1 MNGPV
6 TCASRFTDNRL
17 GKLLKL
23 RTFLQP
29 AASLPRAFLFHGPH
43 DRARQADLGGDAT
56 CRMHR
61 KFMAI
66 CHGLRLSNAMKKINF
81 KNPLMPDISAD
92 NASLIHTIA
101 TATAIIAALIA
112 ACAVILAQMTSDV
125 QSKHSDS
132 SRAEASQ
139 IISKANESAAQLQV
153 KIDTLTQ
160 QNQELATKLQA
171 EKQARLKIEARLT
184 PRKLTPQAQEAFK
197 ALAAQLSKDKT
208 APTVLLNII
217 RNDDEALQYAK
228 QLAVALNKAGAQ
240 VQIKQL
246 MLAKE
251 ATGLQVVLY
260 DSPGSEQLER
270 AFKEADIAA
279 QISRSA
285 QMPRVNVNDQDTQ
298 NIAAYISVYPKDL
311 SLPPD
316 LKQ

>member
-1 MNGPV
+1 
-6 TCASRFTDNRL
+6 
-17 GKLLKL
+17 
-23 RTFLQP
+23 
-29 AASLPRAFLFHGPH
+29 
-43 DRARQADLGGDAT
+43 
-56 CRMHR
+56 
-61 KFMAI
+61 
-66 CHGLRLSNAMKKINF
+66 
-81 KNPLMPDISAD
+81 MPDISAD

-139 IISKANESAAQLQV
+139 IISKANESAAQLQL

-160 QNQELATKLQA
+160 QNQELATKLHA

-197 ALAAQLSKDKT
+197 ALAAQLSKDKA

-260 DSPGSEQLER
+260 DSPGSQQLER

-285 QMPRVNVNDQDTQ
+285 QMPRVNVNDLDTQ

>member
-1 MNGPV
+1 
-6 TCASRFTDNRL
+6 
-17 GKLLKL
+17 
-23 RTFLQP
+23 
-29 AASLPRAFLFHGPH
+29 
-43 DRARQADLGGDAT
+43 
-56 CRMHR
+56 
-61 KFMAI
+61 
-66 CHGLRLSNAMKKINF
+66 MKKINF

-139 IISKANESAAQLQV
+139 IISKANESAAQLQL

-160 QNQELATKLQA
+160 QNQELATKLHA

-197 ALAAQLSKDKT
+197 ALAAQLSKDKA

-260 DSPGSEQLER
+260 DSPGSQQLER

-285 QMPRVNVNDQDTQ
+285 QMPRVNVNDLDTQ

>member
-1 MNGPV
+1 
-6 TCASRFTDNRL
+6 
-17 GKLLKL
+17 
-23 RTFLQP
+23 
-29 AASLPRAFLFHGPH
+29 
-43 DRARQADLGGDAT
+43 
-56 CRMHR
+56 
-61 KFMAI
+61 
-66 CHGLRLSNAMKKINF
+66 
-81 KNPLMPDISAD
+81 MPDISAD

-139 IISKANESAAQLQV
+139 IISKANESAAQLQL

-160 QNQELATKLQA
+160 QNQELATKLHA

-197 ALAAQLSKDKT
+197 ALAAQLSKDKA

-260 DSPGSEQLER
+260 DSPGSQQLER
-270 AFKEADIAA
+270 AFKETDIAA

-285 QMPRVNVNDQDTQ
+285 QMPRVNVNDLDTQ